1 MEQPIKIKI
10 SREPAEEKPVPIDKV
25 KEPPLNDLWG
35 KIAKASLY
43 LLVFLT
49 PLFFLPLTIN
59 PLQISKQILA
69 VVLVLTA
76 FICYLIRSINTRR
89 LVYPK
94 SLLSLAVLAVLAAVG
109 ISAVFSQ
116 APRAGL
122 FGDLSQPDTFLAFS
136 VYALTFFLTAISL
149 ENGV

>member
-1 MEQPIKIKI
+1 MTQPIKIKI
-10 SREPAEEKPVPIDKV
+10 SREPAEERPASLEDIELQKNQEDFEEQPQNNIF
-25 KEPPLNDLWG
+25 E
-35 KIAKASLY
+35 KIAKTCLY

-49 PLFFLPLTIN
+49 PLFFLPLTVN

-94 SLLSLAVLAVLAAVG
+94 SWLSLAVLIEIG
-109 ISAVFSQ
+109 
-116 APRAGL
+116 RA
-122 FGDLSQPDTFLAFS
+122 
-136 VYALTFFLTAISL
+136 
-149 ENGV
+149 